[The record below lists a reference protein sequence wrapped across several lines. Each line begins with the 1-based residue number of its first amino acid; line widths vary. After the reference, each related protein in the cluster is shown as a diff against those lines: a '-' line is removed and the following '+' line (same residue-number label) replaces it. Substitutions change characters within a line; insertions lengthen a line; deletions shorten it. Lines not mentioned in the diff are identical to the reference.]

1 MSFPFYYLTRAD
13 LMASYKTRFPMMGTF
28 IDLVVHHERGE
39 ALIKECYLQLQ
50 EFTQRFTVNQAQS
63 ELMRVN
69 NHAGIRP
76 VRVKPDLYAL
86 IKKSKA
92 ISVDP
97 QNPFNV
103 AIGPLVK
110 TWHIGFKDAKLPT
123 DAELV
128 EKLQLVDPSNII
140 LDDDYQSVYLSQ
152 TGMQIDLGAI
162 AKGYFADRIKDF
174 LTANGVEHGFI
185 NLGGNVLTIGYS
197 PENASQTW
205 NVGIQNPLA
214 ASRGD
219 ICRVVP
225 LRGYSMVTSGINER
239 YFEYNGQRYHHL
251 LDGQTGKPISTNIAS
266 VTIISKLSVDGEI
279 WSTAG
284 FLSSIDEAL
293 SYLNRQ
299 AGIEAVLIS
308 NQGDVVITD
317 GLTDS
322 GTVVQLR

>member
-1 MSFPFYYLTRAD
+1 
-13 LMASYKTRFPMMGTF
+13 MASYKTRFPMMGTF

-69 NHAGIRP
+69 NYAGIRP

-103 AIGPLVK
+103 AIGQLVK

-123 DAELV
+123 DKELA

-251 LDGQTGKPISTNIAS
+251 LDGKTGKPISTNIAS

-284 FLSSIDEAL
+284 FLSSIDDAL
-293 SYLNRQ
+293 TYLNRQ

-308 NQGDVVITD
+308 NQGDVFVTN
-317 GLTDS
+317 GLTDN
-322 GTVVQLR
+322 GTVIQLR